1 MPKSDHT
8 KYASEIPML
17 HAWDPTIQNSEVAQ
31 AQAIAFKTHKAE
43 YDSNVKKTQKHKQI
57 IMADMIE
64 RGYSPVT
71 KVKWQAND
79 NRNDN
84 GSPADIIFEGHVVGG
99 TSVKDGSDII
109 GNFGTRD
116 FDINISRPK
125 GEDLFGF
132 LAPAQFNSLLL
143 KVKKDL
149 MEKLNIGETWTKD
162 REDGYGK
169 YSLTRI
175 SETRFTI
182 KSNKTSKT
190 LSYDEIISEQY
201 FNKKNVAKKLAG
213 SYRRVFGDYYQDHK
227 KEYKK
232 ERDDLYSVL
241 YPKICELFKSVIL
254 SDDLKLS
261 RLGGFTEQP
270 YYVSD
275 LKRDKVYFVQGRD
288 DVKSKLVVDIFNKEK
303 EKTFGSGFELGCNI
317 KLEGS
322 EEGAT
327 LDFYVC
333 YNAGTFNRGPVIKV
347 QNFSNKE
354 NLWTSVY

>member
-17 HAWDPTIQNSEVAQ
+17 HAWDPSIQNKEIEQ
-31 AQAIAFKTHKAE
+31 ALSIVFKTHKVE
-43 YDSNVKKTQKHKQI
+43 YNNNVEKTATHKKI
-57 IMADMIE
+57 IVADMLQ
-64 RGYSPVT
+64 RGYPQVT

-79 NRNDN
+79 NINDN
-84 GSPADIIFEGHVVGG
+84 GSPADIIFEDHVVGG

-116 FDINISRPK
+116 FDVNVSRPK
-125 GEDLFGF
+125 GEDLFRF
-132 LAPAQFNSLLL
+132 LAPAQFDALLL

-149 MEKLNIGETWTKD
+149 MQKLKVRETWTKD
-162 REDGYGK
+162 RKDGYGK

-175 SETRFTI
+175 SETKFTI
-182 KSNKTSKT
+182 KSDKTSKT
-190 LSYDEIISEQY
+190 LTFDDILNEQF
-201 FNKKNVAKKLAG
+201 FNNKNVVKKLPG
-213 SYRRVFGDYYQDHK
+213 KWRRVFGDYYQDYK
-227 KEYKK
+227 KDYKK

-241 YPKICELFKSVIL
+241 YPKICELFRSVIL
-254 SDDLKLS
+254 SDDIKLS
-261 RLGGFTEQP
+261 RLGGFTKQP

-275 LKRDKVYFVQGRD
+275 LRRNKVYFVQSRD
-288 DVKSKLVVDIFNKEK
+288 NIKNKLVVDIFNKEGDK
-303 EKTFGSGFELGCNI
+303 SFGSGFELGCNI

-322 EEGAT
+322 EQGAT

-347 QNFSNKE
+347 QNFQGKE
-354 NLWTSVY
+354 NLWTSVH

>member
-17 HAWDPTIQNSEVAQ
+17 HAWDSSIQNKEIKQ
-31 AQAIAFKTHKAE
+31 ALSIVFKTHKAE
-43 YDSNVKKTQKHKQI
+43 YTNNVDKTLIHKKTI
-57 IMADMIE
+57 EADMVQ
-64 RGYSPVT
+64 RGYPPVT

-79 NRNDN
+79 NINDN
-84 GSPADIIFEGHVVGG
+84 GSPADIIFEDHVVGG

-109 GNFGTRD
+109 GNFGTKD
-116 FDINISRPK
+116 FDVNVSRPK
-125 GEDLFGF
+125 GEDLFRF
-132 LAPAQFNSLLL
+132 LAPVQFDALLL

-149 MEKLNIGETWTKD
+149 MQLLKVGETWTKD
-162 REDGYGK
+162 REEGYGK
-169 YSLTRI
+169 YSLTKI
-175 SETRFTI
+175 SETKFTI
-182 KSNKTSKT
+182 KSNKPSKT
-190 LSYDEIISEQY
+190 LTYDEILNEQF

-232 ERDDLYSVL
+232 ERDELYSVL
-241 YPKICELFKSVIL
+241 YPRICELFRSVIL
-254 SDDLKLS
+254 SDDIKLS

-275 LKRDKVYFVQGRD
+275 LRRNKIYFVQSRD
-288 DVKSKLVVDIFNKEK
+288 NIKNKLVVDIFNKEGDK
-303 EKTFGSGFELGCNI
+303 SFGSGFELGCNI

-322 EEGAT
+322 EQGAT

-347 QNFSNKE
+347 QNFQGKE
-354 NLWTSVY
+354 NLWTSVS